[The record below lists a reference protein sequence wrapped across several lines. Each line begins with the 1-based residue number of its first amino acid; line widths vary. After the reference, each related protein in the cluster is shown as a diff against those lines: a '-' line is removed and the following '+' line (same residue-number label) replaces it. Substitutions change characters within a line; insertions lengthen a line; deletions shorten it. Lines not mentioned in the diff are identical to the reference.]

1 MRQTTQFQQTPEI
14 LKQWKQ
20 KKEKPVCI
28 IAVNMNE
35 GRDFSPVFDD
45 HTHIH
50 VRYFVERASSSRTHC
65 ATETAKLQTERV
77 EIKEAYRERE
87 RESVPDA
94 CTLCV
99 ESESSTC
106 ICIERE

>member
-35 GRDFSPVFDD
+35 GRDFSPLFDD
-45 HTHIH
+45 HTQTYTYGTLLKEQARPAHT
-50 VRYFVERASSSRTHC
+50 VLQRLQNCRQREW
-65 ATETAKLQTERV
+65 KLKRPTER
-77 EIKEAYRERE
+77 EKESRFRTRAP
-87 RESVPDA
+87 SV
-94 CTLCV
+94 
-99 ESESSTC
+99 
-106 ICIERE
+106 